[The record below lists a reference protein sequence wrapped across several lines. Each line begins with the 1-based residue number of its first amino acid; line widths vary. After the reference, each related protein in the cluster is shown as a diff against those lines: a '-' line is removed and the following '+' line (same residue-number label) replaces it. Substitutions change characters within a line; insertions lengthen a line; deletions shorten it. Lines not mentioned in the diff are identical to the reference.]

1 MGMALILAVVG
12 LASILLEFF
21 IPAFG
26 LIGLIGTGSVIAGIV
41 LAFRISTTLGSVFLI
56 SSLVLIP
63 VLMMI
68 FFRIFPK
75 TFIGKKLILH
85 RKLETEDGYTAT
97 ADDYT
102 VLENKTGLA
111 STDLRPSGTVV
122 IDDKKYSAV
131 TSGEYIERSKNIIV
145 IKTEGSRITVA
156 EV

>member
-102 VLENKTGLA
+102 VLENKTGFA